1 LKLGLVLSSL
11 GGGPEAYAG
20 AVGAAEESG
29 LDSVWV
35 PDHVLRVFGPVFDPL
50 TTLAFLAGST
60 NRIRLGTGVLVLPYR
75 HPVALANVT
84 STLDLLSNGRFVL
97 GAGAGW
103 NAAEFEA
110 LGMKVNERGRRTDEI
125 LKSLRELWSGEQSS
139 FSGRFYSF
147 EGVQIGTRPIT
158 PGGPPVLV
166 GGKSEAALR
175 RTLRFAQ
182 GWMGFRDDPDT
193 IRGVRDALHRLGQE
207 QDRDPEELEI
217 GTTLNV
223 KPPLTNE
230 PGNSP
235 EEVIEALG
243 QLEEAGASFCALSL
257 SPTTPESLAWVAEE
271 VAPNIP

>member
-1 LKLGLVLSSL
+1 MRLGLFLSAL

-20 AVGAAEESG
+20 VVRAAEEAG

-35 PDHVLRVFGPVFDPL
+35 PDHVLRVFGPVLDPL
-50 TTLAFLAGST
+50 TALAFLAGST
-60 NRIRLGTGVLVLPYR
+60 SRIKLGTSVLVLPYR

-84 STLDLLSNGRFVL
+84 STLDVLSGGRFVL

-110 LGMKVNERGRRTDEI
+110 LGMSVGERGRRTDEI
-125 LKSLRELWSGEQSS
+125 LDCLQVLWSGEESS

-147 EGVQIGTRPIT
+147 SDAQIGTSPTT

-175 RTLRFAQ
+175 RTLRFSN
-182 GWMGFRDDPDT
+182 GWMGFRDDPDS
-193 IRGVRDALHRLGQE
+193 IRRVRDGLHRLGQE

-217 GTTLNV
+217 GTTLSVHAPNSKQPG
-223 KPPLTNE
+223 KPNGAVVET
-230 PGNSP
+230 
-235 EEVIEALG
+235 LG
-243 QLEEAGASFCALSL
+243 RLNEAGASFCALSL
-257 SPTTPESLAWVAEE
+257 SPTTRESLAWVAEE
-271 VAPNIP
+271 IAPNVP